1 MVGATL
7 GARDFSSAVS
17 SFCRVFI
24 VTRAKSSLRARDFC
38 RGFAARGFGLRP
50 TPKILASREK
60 NLWYEG

>member
-7 GARDFSSAVS
+7 GATDFSSAVS
-17 SFCRVFI
+17 SFCQAT
-24 VTRAKSSLRARDFC
+24 VTRAKSSLRARGFSRC
-38 RGFAARGFGLRP
+38 FAAGGFCLRP